1 LIFGISQRA
10 ISATGF
16 LQEAAGDSDPAA
28 SMTGT
33 LLTAWPALGTLTSPG
48 DFQDW
53 TTAQWA
59 EFLDDPLHEHPSA
72 TGAEGDRR
80 AVFHLHLA
88 LGHDEGLLDTDQ
100 WTYAAHTVL
109 ASLGLSGPEGDGN
122 HRWVALR
129 TTPRH
134 LHLIANLIAEDGTW
148 AALPEPLLLHMR
160 NQVRDLVDTFN
171 GQQAPHP
178 ITAVPAPRGLPDR
191 LGWITDEASGPLAKI
206 RREIEQ
212 AAMSAA
218 ASPELQ
224 QANADA
230 RLAWI
235 ARRLHGIQEDLRD
248 ITFVHSSAPA
258 APRHPLSG
266 QGTPPPAA
274 AATSNP
280 SAPAL
285 TSREAT
291 AKGGQTR

>member
-1 LIFGISQRA
+1 
-10 ISATGF
+10 
-16 LQEAAGDSDPAA
+16 
-28 SMTGT
+28 MTGT

-59 EFLDDPLHEHPSA
+59 DFLDDPLHEHPSA

-88 LGHDEGLLDTDQ
+88 LGHDEGLLATDQ
-100 WTYAAHTVL
+100 WTYAARTVL
-109 ASLGLSGPEGDGN
+109 ASLGLFGPDGDGN

-160 NQVRDLVDTFN
+160 DQVRNLVGTFN
-171 GQQAPHP
+171 QRKAPD
-178 ITAVPAPRGLPDR
+178 TAGPGTPTAALPTQHSLLDQ
-191 LGWITDEASGPLAKI
+191 LGWITDEVSGPLAEV

-218 ASPELQ
+218 ASPELH
-224 QANADA
+224 QANADGH
-230 RLAWI
+230 LEGI

-248 ITFVHSSAPA
+248 ITSVHSSTPA

-266 QGTPPPAA
+266 QSTPPPAA
-274 AATSNP
+274 PATSNP
-280 SAPAL
+280 STPAL
-285 TSREAT
+285 TPRKAT
-291 AKGGQTR
+291 ARGGRTR

>member
-1 LIFGISQRA
+1 LIFGISHPA

-59 EFLDDPLHEHPSA
+59 DFLDAPLSEHPSA

-88 LGHDEGLLDTDQ
+88 LGHDESLLDTDQ

-109 ASLGLSGPEGDGN
+109 SSLGLSRHDGNSN

-160 NQVRDLVDTFN
+160 DQVRNLVDTFN
-171 GQQAPHP
+171 QRKAPDSAGSGTP
-178 ITAVPAPRGLPDR
+178 TAALPTQHSLLDQI
-191 LGWITDEASGPLAKI
+191 GWITDEACGPLAEVG
-206 RREIEQ
+206 RQIEQ
-212 AAMSAA
+212 AAKSAA
-218 ASPELQ
+218 ASPELHR
-224 QANADA
+224 ADA
-230 RLAWI
+230 DGHLERI
-235 ARRLHGIQEDLRD
+235 ARRLHGIREDLRD
-248 ITFVHSSAPA
+248 ITFVHFSTPA

-266 QGTPPPAA
+266 QSTPPPAA
-274 AATSNP
+274 PATSNP
-280 SAPAL
+280 PTL
-285 TSREAT
+285 R
-291 AKGGQTR
+291 